1 MDPASDREEDLLKP
15 AGKIGIGLYA
25 EVMLRLT
32 DLFKGLQ
39 HFLSL
44 TEMSE
49 EKL

>member
-15 AGKIGIGLYA
+15 AGKIGLYV